1 MRTKIRRRPNG
12 RWYVYAVDAD
22 GEHSQGGYQTQ
33 REAKAKAAEI
43 RTDAARGRYVAPR
56 RLTVASY
63 LESEWLPAREN
74 SDLSPNSRDVERV
87 MVRAWIIPR
96 IGDIELQKLAPRDL
110 DRLYADLR
118 AGGGRSGAPLR
129 GKSVR
134 NVHVLLSKALGDAVR
149 RGHLISSPT
158 AAVDPPAR
166 DDSVSRTAWS
176 REETVR
182 FLETAADDRLH
193 AIWRLVLATGLR
205 RGELLGLTWDDIE
218 EGSALIVRQ
227 VLVRPGG
234 GPLRVYVRETTKS
247 HRSRRVRFDETT
259 GAALRRWKAEQASER
274 LAFGAAWK
282 ADGGLG
288 VEAPWIV
295 TEPDGAVVNP
305 DTLLRRWKA
314 LVKAAGVTP
323 IGLHGARHTHAE
335 LSLSSG
341 TRPDVVQRQLGHA
354 SVAITLGVYGHPN
367 DVAAATAAEALG
379 AILGQSGPS

>member
-12 RWYVYAVDAD
+12 RWYVYAVDDD
-22 GEHSQGGYQTQ
+22 GEHSQGGYRTQ
-33 REAKAKAAEI
+33 REAKAKAAEL

-56 RLTVASY
+56 KLTVASY
-63 LESEWLPAREN
+63 LEGEWLPAREN

-87 MVRAWIIPR
+87 MVRAWIVPR
-96 IGDIELQKLAPRDL
+96 IGDVELQKLAPRHL

-118 AGGGRSGAPLR
+118 SGGGRGGAPLR

-134 NVHVLLSKALGDAVR
+134 NVHVLLSKAMGDAVR

-182 FLETAADDRLH
+182 FLETAAVDRLH
-193 AIWRLVLATGLR
+193 AVWRLVLATGLR
-205 RGELLGLTWDDIE
+205 RGELLGLTWNDLDE
-218 EGSALIVRQ
+218 SSAQVMRQ

-247 HRSRRVRFDETT
+247 RRTRRVRFDRATA
-259 GAALRRWKAEQASER
+259 AALRRWKADQAEER

-282 ADGGLG
+282 SDGGLG
-288 VEAPWIV
+288 LSAAIV
-295 TEPDGAVVNP
+295 TEADGSVIHP

-314 LVKAAGVTP
+314 LVKVAGVTP

-341 TRPDVVQRQLGHA
+341 ARLDVVSRQLGHA
-354 SVAITLGVYGHPN
+354 SIAITADVYGHP
-367 DVAAATAAEALG
+367 DDAAAAEAAERLG
-379 AILGQSGPS
+379 KILEGGR